1 MTRQVV
7 RTMDHAAAN
16 LSKLFL
22 HLPMQR
28 YALYRAASTKAH
40 HSLLLFCLVYPLTHS
55 STNKP
60 LYIYIYHTPY
70 NIFIAPLCI
79 TELLS
84 NHIYYLPPAALAT
97 PFSTTLTPSL
107 TLGQ

>member
-1 MTRQVV
+1 MPSIERPLLKHTIVFSCFV
-7 RTMDHAAAN
+7 
-16 LSKLFL
+16 LSTLS
-22 HLPMQR
+22 PIPQ
-28 YALYRAASTKAH
+28 
-40 HSLLLFCLVYPLTHS
+40 PI
-55 STNKP
+55 NP
-60 LYIYIYHTPY
+60 YIYIYHTPY